1 MTGQLTAVRE
11 IRGEEERELLREIQQ
26 KPQSPDLQTSW
37 SGWNFFV
44 SLICPFSE
52 KKPTEGSKRGGRE
65 EKESTLYSPNQQ
77 QKAKRGVP
85 VLRKV
90 KRNSFPNCSV
100 FISL

>member
-11 IRGEEERELLREIQQ
+11 IRGEEKRELLREIQQ

-52 KKPTEGSKRGGRE
+52 KKPTEGSNRGGRE

-77 QKAKRGVP
+77 QKAKRGGASC
-85 VLRKV
+85 K
-90 KRNSFPNCSV
+90 KGKKKFFP
-100 FISL
+100 